1 MNERLFASPGPCG
14 SELASWPSIG
24 RRWCWSWLP
33 AAMGEGRAEKKEGN
47 KERTKG
53 KETPPICVCG
63 LSSFRSTV
71 HLRARFVLTLHAL
84 ALSSHLDSIQDTHM
98 DSHARTPAAPWS
110 ALNQEETGRATE
122 RNNEYVRM
130 LPGSWTESS
139 FFFFFFFVSLPPLL
153 QWRFIHSADERP
165 YLYCTYR
172 LKEEYR
178 TMQLYLHGL
187 HNQFLE
193 NNKLSKLEAQAGGA
207 AIALTQQQSDQLYYQ
222 VRTKRISI
230 TWEQNCSIEGCFL
243 AAEA

>member
-1 MNERLFASPGPCG
+1 MSVCSPLLDHAVLSSLPGHPSGVGGVGHGFLLRWEKVGQKKRKGTKKEQREKRRHQFVSVACLLFARLSTFGRVLCSLCTRWLFLLISTQSRTRTWTRTQGPRPLHG
-14 SELASWPSIG
+14 LPSI
-24 RRWCWSWLP
+24 RKRP
-33 AAMGEGRAEKKEGN
+33 EGPQRGTMSTCA
-47 KERTKG
+47 
-53 KETPPICVCG
+53 CCQAVG
-63 LSSFRSTV
+63 LNP
-71 HLRARFVLTLHAL
+71 L
-84 ALSSHLDSIQDTHM
+84 
-98 DSHARTPAAPWS
+98 
-110 ALNQEETGRATE
+110 
-122 RNNEYVRM
+122 
-130 LPGSWTESS
+130 
-139 FFFFFFFVSLPPLL
+139 FFFFFFVSLPPLL